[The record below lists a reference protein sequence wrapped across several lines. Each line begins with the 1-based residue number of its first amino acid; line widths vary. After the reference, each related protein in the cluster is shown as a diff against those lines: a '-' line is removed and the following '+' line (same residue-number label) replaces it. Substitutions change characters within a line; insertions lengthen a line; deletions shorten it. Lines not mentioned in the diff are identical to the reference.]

1 MVERATT
8 HIARKAE
15 ALDIVLGRSPIS
27 VAAASIYLASQASD
41 GKSKKTKA
49 EISEIT
55 GAAVATISQCYKLLC
70 PNAAA
75 LFPPGFRFVTPI
87 EQLPQ
92 H

>member
-41 GKSKKTKA
+41 GKSKKR
-49 EISEIT
+49 S
-55 GAAVATISQCYKLLC
+55 YKFEKHGGHSSSVCIYLV
-70 PNAAA
+70 PAS
-75 LFPPGFRFVTPI
+75 
-87 EQLPQ
+87 
-92 H
+92 